1 MQVHKTELPGVL
13 LFEPTPHH
21 DARGWFARTFDS
33 AAARAAGIDPS
44 AFVQDSQSRSH
55 KGVIRGLHGRIGEGE
70 AKFVRCPSGALFD
83 VVIDV
88 RPNSSTFGCWEA
100 FQLDDRHMHGLYIPR
115 GFLHGFQALTE
126 SADICYRIDAEH
138 NPTEDIAVR
147 WDDPHLAIPW
157 PLSPAL
163 ISERD
168 QRAATWN
175 ELHIPVRPGQET
187 AATNRG
193 ENRSRRA

>member
-1 MQVHKTELPGVL
+1 MQVHKTGLPGVL

-21 DARGWFARTFDS
+21 DARGWFTRTFDS

-55 KGVIRGLHGRIGEGE
+55 KGVIRGLHGRTGMGE

-88 RPNSSTFGCWEA
+88 RPNSSTFGRWEA
-100 FQLDDRHMHGLYIPR
+100 FHLDDRHMYGLYIPR

-147 WDDPHLAIPW
+147 WDDPHLGIPW
-157 PLSPAL
+157 PLSPTL

-168 QRAATWN
+168 QRAVTWS
-175 ELHIPVRPGQET
+175 ELHIAVRPGQEA

-193 ENRSRRA
+193 EDRSRRA